1 MFSKSHIDRK
11 DELLNLL
18 HIFQTGDDFII
29 TTHKNCDPD
38 GIGAELGLD
47 YLLAKLGKKKIIL
60 NPDKTPER
68 YTFLDPQNRIHYIDE
83 TKLTNKTSSQK
94 VVVVDNSDLI
104 RIGEVIQY
112 VNMDKSNLIIIDH
125 HDGIEPF
132 AGLFCFPEFGSTS
145 EIVYEVL
152 ELSNIELDFLTASA
166 LYAGIVV
173 DTGQFKYGKTR
184 PRTHEIVATL
194 LKKHSFNQED
204 LIRKLYEDQ
213 SHMVLYLKRDI
224 FSTLEVFPEFQ
235 LASIE
240 ITRANLDKYNFSTNP
255 AEGLTTELLAASDI
269 MIAVSF
275 LEQDSETIKIS
286 FRSKGKY
293 DVCAVAKEYS
303 GGGHKNAS
311 GAIIKG
317 KLENVKREVI
327 EKLKNLYRV
336 TNNAI

>member
-1 MFSKSHIDRK
+1 MFSKSYIDRK

-83 TKLTNKTSSQK
+83 TKLTNKTNNQK

-104 RIGEVIQY
+104 RIGEVVQY
-112 VNMDKSNLIIIDH
+112 VLEDKSNLIVIDH

-152 ELSNIELDFLTASA
+152 ELANIEPDFLTASA

-224 FSTLEVFPEFQ
+224 FSTLEVFPEFK
-235 LASIE
+235 LACIE
-240 ITRANLDKYNFSTNP
+240 ITRATLDKYNFSTNP
-255 AEGLTTELLAASDI
+255 AEGLTTELLVAADI
-269 MIAVSF
+269 MMGVSF

-286 FRSKGKY
+286 FRSKGQY